1 MTKPPT
7 AFPEHLL
14 AADTAP
20 TPVQAAGLGPHP
32 TPAELEAFYRAPP
45 PPGRSRESRIV
56 LDAEGR
62 FSQDGE
68 PFDHHK
74 LAAAFHKWIAR
85 HPDEGRYILTNGLDW
100 SYFTVEDAPYFV
112 RQLAEREGEITLILS
127 DDTEEALVPAHLRIG
142 REGALYTQVKKGAF
156 EAKFTRHA
164 QTALAPYL
172 VELEG
177 QPALRLA
184 GTLQRIGTAG

>member
-1 MTKPPT
+1 MTKPT
-7 AFPEHLL
+7 AAFPEHLL
-14 AADTAP
+14 TSDPAP
-20 TPVQAAGLGPHP
+20 TPVQAMGLGPNP
-32 TPAELEAFYRAPP
+32 TAAELEEFFRAPP

-56 LDAEGR
+56 LDSEGR

-74 LAAAFHKWIAR
+74 LAAAFHRWIAR
-85 HPDEGRYILTNGLDW
+85 HPDDGRFILSNGLDW

-112 RQLAEREGEITLILS
+112 RQLAEREGELTLTLS
-127 DDTEEALVPAHLRIG
+127 DGTEEVMVPAKSRIG
-142 REGALYTQVKKGAF
+142 AHGALYTQVKKGAF

-184 GTLQRIGTAG
+184 GTLQRIG

>member
-1 MTKPPT
+1 MTKQF
-7 AFPEHLL
+7 AGFPDHLL

-20 TPVQAAGLGPHP
+20 TPVQAIGLGPNP
-32 TPAELEAFYRAPP
+32 TPEELEAFYRAPP

-62 FSQDGE
+62 FSQDGA

-85 HPDEGRYILTNGLDW
+85 HPDDGRYILTNGLDW

-112 RQLAEREGEITLILS
+112 RQLTEREGEITLMLS
-127 DDTEEALVPAHLRIG
+127 DGSEEVLHPAKTRVG
-142 REGALYTQVKKGAF
+142 KDGALYTQVKAGAF
-156 EAKFTRHA
+156 EAKFSRHA

-184 GTLQRIGTAG
+184 GTLQRIG

>member
-1 MTKPPT
+1 MTKPT
-7 AFPEHLL
+7 AAFPEHLL
-14 AADTAP
+14 ATDPAP
-20 TPVQAAGLGPHP
+20 TPVQSMGLGPNP
-32 TPAELEAFYRAPP
+32 SPAELDAFYRAPP

-74 LAAAFHKWIAR
+74 LAAAFHRWIAR
-85 HPDEGRYILTNGLDW
+85 HPDDGRFILTNGLDW
-100 SYFTVEDAPYFV
+100 SYFTVEDAPYVV
-112 RQLAEREGEITLILS
+112 RHLTEHAGELLLTLS
-127 DDTEEALVPAHLRIG
+127 DGTEEVLIPAKSRIG
-142 REGALYTQVKKGAF
+142 KDGALYTSVKQGAF

-164 QTALAPYL
+164 QSALAPYL

-177 QPALRLA
+177 QPALRLPGDA
-184 GTLQRIGTAG
+184 TLQRIG